1 MFANISAIYVITKKQ
16 VDATFKFVPDLQV
29 FFLNKLTNYHL
40 AKITYYSVKVKA
52 TLQVLIVKFSVSEM
66 MGN

>member
-1 MFANISAIYVITKKQ
+1 MFANISAIYVITNKQ

-29 FFLNKLTNYHL
+29 FFLHKLTNYHL
-40 AKITYYSVKVKA
+40 AKITYYSMKVKA
-52 TLQVLIVKFSVSEM
+52 TLQVLIVKFSVTEM

>member
-29 FFLNKLTNYHL
+29 FFLKKLTNYHL
-40 AKITYYSVKVKA
+40 AKITYYSMKVKA
-52 TLQVLIVKFSVSEM
+52 TLQVLIVKFSVTEM